1 MPNDWW
7 KDAVV
12 YQIYPRS
19 FQDTNGDGIGDLRGI
34 IARLDYIKE
43 LGADVIWICPI
54 YPSPN
59 VDNGYDVT
67 DHQAIMESYGTME
80 DFHDLLAECRSRG
93 LKLVM
98 DFVLNH
104 TSTEHP
110 WFKEAEMNPHS
121 KYRDYYI
128 WRPGTA
134 DGPPTDWVSAYGQS
148 VWQYEEHTGE
158 YYLHM
163 NAVKQADLNWENPEM
178 RQSVYEMMRF
188 WLDKGVDGLRIDQ
201 LHFLSKKEYLPPY
214 EDYIARRADP
224 KPFRPNGARIHDYLK
239 EMTKEVFSKYD
250 VMSVG
255 EAGSVTPEEGLVYTG
270 TDEHELNMI
279 FHFQHMELD
288 QKPGQEH
295 WDVKPLELT
304 DLKKVLT
311 DWQKTLEHQGWN
323 TLYWCN
329 HDQPRIVSRFGD
341 EGKYRKASAK
351 MLAALL
357 YFMKGTPYIYQG
369 EELGMTNAPF
379 DRIEDYQDI
388 QTVNMYHKR
397 VFEMGRDREE
407 VMASIM
413 AKSRDHART
422 PMQWDGSKNA
432 GFTKGE
438 PWLKVNPNYKTVNAA
453 EAQDD
458 PDSVLNF
465 YKKLIRLRKQYADVI
480 KGSYTLLLPDD
491 PQLFVYER
499 QANGQKLISISNV
512 SKEEAIFYWPDGSK
526 PESAELLLSNYENG
540 GGAESRITF
549 RPYETRVYLLAC

>member
-1 MPNDWW
+1 MANDWW

-80 DFHDLLAECRSRG
+80 DFHDLLTECRSRG

-110 WFKEAEMNPHS
+110 WFKEAEMNPDS

-134 DGPPTDWVSAYGQS
+134 EGPPTDWVSDYGQS

-163 NAVKQADLNWENPEM
+163 NAVKQADLNWENPEV

-201 LHFLSKKEYLPPY
+201 LHLLSKKEYLPPY

-295 WDVKPLELT
+295 WDVKPLELS

-311 DWQKTLEHQGWN
+311 DWQEKLEHQGWN

-341 EGKYRKASAK
+341 ESTYRKASAK

-369 EELGMTNAPF
+369 EEIGMTNAPF

-397 VFEMGRDREE
+397 VFEMGRNREE

-432 GFTKGE
+432 GFTEGE

-458 PDSVLNF
+458 PDSILNF
-465 YKKLIRLRKQYADVI
+465 YKKLIRLRKQYADII

-499 QANGQKLISISNV
+499 QANGQKLMSISNV
-512 SKEEAIFYWPDGSK
+512 SKEEAAFYWPDGSE
-526 PESAELLLSNYENG
+526 PERAELLLSNYENDG
-540 GGAESRITF
+540 GTESRITF
-549 RPYETRVYLLAC
+549 RPYETRVYLLA